1 MVMRKRTEDLQ
12 RPRERAG
19 GNPLPVTSGQ
29 MREVDWDRWEP
40 DDMWHP
46 IAKMVWESARE
57 SGQSEWFQQSDIA
70 MLWSICEDLSL
81 YKLSSRRSAQM
92 LDVLMKTLGN
102 LMMTEGD
109 RRKVRLEL
117 QKPEEEEQPLADSAK
132 AAYAELFP
140 ELQLATV

>member
-1 MVMRKRTEDLQ
+1 MRKRTEELQ
-12 RPRERAG
+12 RPRERKG
-19 GNPLPVTSGQ
+19 GVVDPVTSGQ
-29 MREVDWDRWEP
+29 MYPTDWDKFQM

-46 IAKMVWESARE
+46 IAKMVWESARN
-57 SGQSEWFQQSDIA
+57 SGQSEWYQESDLA

-92 LDVLMKTLGN
+92 LDVLMKSLGN

-117 QKPEEEEQPLADSAK
+117 QKPEGEEQPLAE
-132 AAYAELFP
+132 AAREEYADLYP
-140 ELQLATV
+140 ELQLLSV